1 MINLF
6 KWCILIISAI
16 PIMAQSSVS
25 GLIFYGLNIN
35 DEKISSF
42 EIGRA
47 SLTYEA
53 EVNPALKVKI
63 QTDVGRQKNDS
74 DNPQLV
80 LFLKNAKLDWKN
92 RYGTLIIGLQG
103 SNIFKIQEGNWGHR
117 FIEKSAMDLFHIAN
131 SADQGIGWYFT
142 GRRLKG
148 SLLISNGSG
157 YKKPENDKYKLVSLQ
172 LYTGMKKLK
181 SQGFN
186 GGAVLTNEGYDV
198 DSVTVGNKSILG
210 IFGGLAGKSF
220 RIGAEYDYYD
230 DSQNSHDFSIISVYG
245 TYKFSK
251 NNEIF
256 MRADQTTNELEDGK
270 YILGLN
276 LNPATGIKIAPN
288 LRYTFDKDENS
299 LEYGL
304 NFEFKF

>member
-6 KWCILIISAI
+6 KWCILIIWAI

-25 GLIFYGLNIN
+25 GLIFYELNIN
-35 DEKISSF
+35 DQKISSF

-47 SLTYEA
+47 YLTYEA
-53 EVNPALKVKI
+53 EITPALKVKV

-92 RYGTLIIGLQG
+92 RHGTLTVGLQG

-142 GRRLKG
+142 GRSLKG

-172 LYTGMKKLK
+172 LFTGMKKLK
-181 SQGFN
+181 GQGFN
-186 GGAVLTNEGYDV
+186 GGAILTNEGYNV
-198 DSVTVGNKSILG
+198 DSVTVANKSILG

-220 RIGAEYDYYD
+220 RIGAEYDYLD
-230 DSQNSHDFSIISVYG
+230 DSQNSNDFSIVSIYS
-245 TYKFSK
+245 TYKLSK
-251 NNEIF
+251 YNEIF
-256 MRADQTTNELEDGK
+256 IRIDQTTNEMEDGK
-270 YILGLN
+270 YIFGLK
-276 LNPATGIKIAPN
+276 LEPAAGIKIAPN
-288 LRYTFDKDENS
+288 LRYAFDKDENS